1 MVLAIT
7 TYNMNM
13 DKSKDKTPRKDFGEK
28 VSDIS
33 LGNEQTHEGLI
44 IYLYILQN
52 FWDNTQ
58 YLPWQIFLANF
69 FAKYS
74 SNPFQLLKAMK

>member
-1 MVLAIT
+1 MELAIT

-13 DKSKDKTPRKDFGEK
+13 DKSKDKTPRKDFGKK

-33 LGNEQTHEGLI
+33 LGN
-44 IYLYILQN
+44 
-52 FWDNTQ
+52 NTQ
-58 YLPWQIFLANF
+58 FLPWQIFLANF

>member
-1 MVLAIT
+1 
-7 TYNMNM
+7 M
-13 DKSKDKTPRKDFGEK
+13 DKSKEKTPRKDLVKKYLTFLWEMNK
-28 VSDIS
+28 PMKDS
-33 LGNEQTHEGLI
+33 LFPKGPKL
-44 IYLYILQN
+44 LYILQN

>member
-1 MVLAIT
+1 
-7 TYNMNM
+7 M

-33 LGNEQTHEGLI
+33 LGNEQTIKDSLFPKGPKL
-44 IYLYILQN
+44 LCILQN
-52 FWDNTQ
+52 LWDNTQ